1 MSQKKSSKK
10 IKKVKKGRYGIFL
23 WAGLLLVAG
32 VVAVF
37 SFFKIAAALA
47 EYRAGEKAYEKMETY
62 VTPAEELFS
71 EGSVSGSADSVVSE
85 EEGPGIQVDFDS
97 LKEINPDVIGW
108 LYYPSLD
115 ISYPIMKGEDN
126 DYYLHHTIE
135 KKENFSGSIFM
146 ETKNTSTFAD
156 SHTIIYGHNMKNGSM
171 FGKLKRIRDLEM
183 TEDDHKFW
191 ILTPEKTQ
199 LCRVFSAQ
207 EVKAGGEAYMLF
219 TGPCQEFVDWANQL
233 CRTSIVDPDG
243 VTFEETDRIITL
255 STCTS
260 NDKTRFVVQGLCQ

>member
-1 MSQKKSSKK
+1 MCSSD
-10 IKKVKKGRYGIFL
+10 L
-23 WAGLLLVAG
+23 
-32 VVAVF
+32 
-37 SFFKIAAALA
+37 
-47 EYRAGEKAYEKMETY
+47 
-62 VTPAEELFS
+62 AEELFS

-156 SHTIIYGHNMKNGSM
+156 SHTIIYGHNMKNSSM

-243 VTFEETDRIITL
+243 VTFEETDRIMTL